1 VRVVDSAG
9 RPVEPAQLDVTWDQS
24 AAERGGYDH
33 FVRKEIEEQPEAVGA
48 ALLGRASDSGF
59 TLPELDAIDLAPI
72 RRTYLVAAGSS
83 SYAAM
88 GAKQL
93 LEQWARLPAEVA
105 IASEFRYSSP
115 ILGPDTL
122 VVLITQSGETA
133 DTMAALRLARANG
146 SPTLAITNV
155 VGSSVARGAD
165 STLYLHVGPE
175 IGVVATKSFTGQV
188 TLLTAIAAD
197 IARRRGQLAQPDVET
212 IARDLLAAPD
222 AIRRTLELDGQCTV
236 IAHAL
241 ARAASVYFIG
251 RGSLY
256 PIAME
261 AALKL
266 KEITYI
272 PAEGF
277 PAGELKHGPIA
288 LLEPGSPVVAFTGTG
303 VTRDKTLSNMAEV
316 RARGAHVIAISPEH
330 DEEVARASDE
340 MIPLPTVSD
349 TLLPIVSV
357 IPAQMLAYHA
367 AVELGRDVDQPR
379 NLAKSVTVE

>member
-1 VRVVDSAG
+1 
-9 RPVEPAQLDVTWDQS
+9 
-24 AAERGGYDH
+24 
-33 FVRKEIEEQPEAVGA
+33 
-48 ALLGRASDSGF
+48 
-59 TLPELDAIDLAPI
+59 
-72 RRTYLVAAGSS
+72 
-83 SYAAM
+83 
-88 GAKQL
+88 
-93 LEQWARLPAEVA
+93 
-105 IASEFRYSSP
+105 
-115 ILGPDTL
+115 L

-133 DTMAALRLARANG
+133 DTLAALRLARASG
-146 SPTLAITNV
+146 SPTLAVTNV

-165 STLYLHVGPE
+165 STMYLHVGPE

-188 TLLTAIAAD
+188 TLLTAMAAEIAH
-197 IARRRGQLAQPDVET
+197 RRGGLPQGHLEAV
-212 IARDLLAAPD
+212 ARDLLSAPD
-222 AIRRTLELDGQCTV
+222 AVRHTLATDARSTV

-241 ARAASVYFIG
+241 ARAPSVYFIG
-251 RGSLY
+251 RGGLY

-303 VTRDKTLSNMAEV
+303 ITRDKTLSNIAEV
-316 RARGAHVIAISPEH
+316 RARGAHVIAIAPEH
-330 DEEVARASDE
+330 DEEVARASDDV
-340 MIPLPTVSD
+340 IPLPAVSE

-357 IPAQMLAYHA
+357 IPAQLLAYHA
-367 AVELGRDVDQPR
+367 AIELGRDVDQPR